1 MLAARRATC
10 ILGCIKGGLAS
21 REREVIIP
29 IYSALIRLHLVYC
42 IQAKGSQHKKD
53 MELLEWIQR
62 RAMKMRKGLGEP
74 VCRKAEKAGLIWPGE
89 LKALWRPPC
98 GLSIIKWGL

>member
-62 RAMKMRKGLGEP
+62 RAMKMRKWLENLCVERLRKLGLF
-74 VCRKAEKAGLIWPGE
+74 GLE
-89 LKALWRPPC
+89 N
-98 GLSIIKWGL
+98 